1 MWHWA
6 VRACV
11 YVLWWQFMGISWL
24 EMGKHLNSLRYVRG
38 IERPGIFQH
47 WSIKDKVQVSKDIY
61 TKKDSLSAHL
71 ELSRQQAKELS
82 CPPMLLT
89 FLWGFGVGAPPG
101 WCDDQFI
108 HPFTQQYIQNPT
120 VWDALGGNDL
130 CSPSLGLSLTQR
142 TLKTNVLVYWKAK
155 TKQIF
160 PHWFPILIHRT
171 YCICQASLS
180 LWIGKLGSLLPFFC
194 IRLDL

>member
-89 FLWGFGVGAPPG
+89 FLWGFGVGAPP
-101 WCDDQFI
+101 WMVWWSVYSPI
-108 HPFTQQYIQNPT
+108 HSTVHTEPHCLRCPWRKWPLFTLFGSLSYTEDTQDKCVSLLKGQN
-120 VWDALGGNDL
+120 
-130 CSPSLGLSLTQR
+130 
-142 TLKTNVLVYWKAK
+142 KTNFPTLVSHLNS
-155 TKQIF
+155 QNLL
-160 PHWFPILIHRT
+160 H
-171 YCICQASLS
+171 LS
-180 LWIGKLGSLLPFFC
+180 SFLEFMNW
-194 IRLDL
+194 